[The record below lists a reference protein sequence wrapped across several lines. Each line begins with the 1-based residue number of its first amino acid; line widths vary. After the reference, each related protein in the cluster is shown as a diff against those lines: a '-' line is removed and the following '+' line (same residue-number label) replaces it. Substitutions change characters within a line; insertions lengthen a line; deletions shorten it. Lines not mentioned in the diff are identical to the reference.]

1 MDIDKQEWIAQTAS
15 DLIYDFNYDMTEA
28 IEEATKMYDR
38 FMSSDEDTEC
48 GE

>member
-15 DLIYDFNYDMTEA
+15 DLVYDFDYTMIEA

-38 FMSSDEDTEC
+38 FMNIEDTEC